1 VLYIFLNHS
10 ADDLAYS
17 NPFIYS
23 VIPTISSAS
32 TALPT
37 PAINIHLGPTLL
49 FRRPLPL
56 PNPTAGALNV
66 TSLIPVSGMPS
77 RSPADSLKASPRIL
91 FCSTPTDKT
100 LLQNEG
106 STIWVLRAG
115 DIGEEVDELLRE
127 GRSADAIGLVEA
139 VGEAGL
145 SPVSLFLYRTSR
157 AMI

>member
-1 VLYIFLNHS
+1 
-10 ADDLAYS
+10 
-17 NPFIYS
+17 
-23 VIPTISSAS
+23 
-32 TALPT
+32 
-37 PAINIHLGPTLL
+37 
-49 FRRPLPL
+49 
-56 PNPTAGALNV
+56 
-66 TSLIPVSGMPS
+66 MPS
-77 RSPADSLKASPRIL
+77 RSPADSLKASPKIL